1 MILYKLN
8 KFELIIHYSS
18 IIVLFILPFFFV
30 FQLLSFSFENKMEYF
45 LAYFA
50 LLGFF
55 TTLFLFFAYIKTFPA
70 YFYTIS
76 LEKSSLIYKK
86 ADTII
91 YQFDLS
97 DIEYISQKKYQVF
110 ELNLKNKEKY
120 FLPFGLNNIPLFVNA
135 LSDHYHPS
143 VEYNNK
149 IFKAK
154 KQGFVSIVLI
164 LIFFPFFIFPLFLSP
179 YVILLYIIGFTFVF
193 LTKPK
198 YLKISDNKLEIK
210 NKSNTVILDLEEIKN
225 IELEH
230 TYIIKSGHFY
240 QCKVSTINKKYTLG
254 GYDISDIDLYCLLN
268 YWQQTYN
275 KYEAEH

>member
-1 MILYKLN
+1 M
-8 KFELIIHYSS
+8 IIHYVS

-30 FQLLSFSFENKMEYF
+30 SQFLSFSFENKMEYF

-70 YFYTIS
+70 YFYTIL

-91 YQFDLS
+91 HQFDLS

-135 LSDHYHPS
+135 LSDYYHPS
-143 VEYNNK
+143 IEYNNK
-149 IFKAK
+149 IFKAN
-154 KQGFVSIVLI
+154 KQGFMSFILI
-164 LIFFPFFIFPLFLSP
+164 LIFFPFLIIPLFISP
-179 YVILLYIIGFTFVF
+179 YILILYLIGFI
-193 LTKPK
+193 LTLVTTPN
-198 YLKISDNKLEIK
+198 YLKISNNKLEI
-210 NKSNTVILDLEEIKN
+210 NKKSKIFISDLTVIIDIEEIKS
-225 IELEH
+225 IELKH
-230 TYIIKSGHFY
+230 TYVIKSGHFY
-240 QCKVSTINKKYTLG
+240 QCKVSTVNKTYTLG

-268 YWQQTYN
+268 YWQKTYN
-275 KYEAEH
+275 KNEETNNLP